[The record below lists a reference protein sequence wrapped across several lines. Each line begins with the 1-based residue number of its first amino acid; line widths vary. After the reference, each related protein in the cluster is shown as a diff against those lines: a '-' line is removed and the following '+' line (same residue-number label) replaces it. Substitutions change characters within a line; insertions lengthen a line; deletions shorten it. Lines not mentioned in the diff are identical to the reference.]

1 MTLLRRHIL
10 AAAAVIAL
18 LPLAARAEGF
28 LTEDG
33 LALQGYDP
41 VAYFTEGA
49 PRSGDPAISLDWA
62 GARWLFASPEN
73 RAAFEADPTAYAPQ
87 YGGYCAWAAAEG
99 SLAPIDPDAWTIVE
113 GKLYLNYSRSVQ
125 RRWEGDIPGNISRA
139 DANWPR
145 IAP

>member
-1 MTLLRRHIL
+1 MTLLRRHLL
-10 AAAAVIAL
+10 AAAAALAL
-18 LPLAARAEGF
+18 LPLAARADGF
-28 LTEDG
+28 LIEDG
-33 LALQGYDP
+33 LALQGHDP

-49 PRSGDPAISLDWA
+49 PRAGDPAISLDWA
-62 GARWLFASPEN
+62 GARWQFASPEN
-73 RAAFEADPTAYAPQ
+73 RAAFEADPSAYAPQ